1 MTNSERLSL
10 TSNNEII
17 YDTIEHRGVKIDI
30 YQDFSGKQFW
40 ILLDDEVIP
49 LGTDMFSYKEVVHDL
64 IDRKLDLILKFTK
77 FRSGKLARLEWFQNG
92 GHMDIRLVVD
102 RRIMKVWLCDSTKDD
117 LDRIIPEAKDILAI
131 E

>member
-1 MTNSERLSL
+1 M
-10 TSNNEII
+10 
-17 YDTIEHRGVKIDI
+17 
-30 YQDFSGKQFW
+30 
-40 ILLDDEVIP
+40 IP

-102 RRIMKVWLCDSTKDD
+102 RRIIKV
-117 LDRIIPEAKDILAI
+117 
-131 E
+131 